1 MPLVFRRHDVESLLP
16 IDRAIELA
24 RESFLAL
31 ARGEANMPQR
41 LATFIPEHEG
51 THLSMPCYV
60 RAAERE
66 ILTVKVVT
74 IFSRNADVGQATTQG
89 SLLIHDPQTGALAAI
104 MDAEALTAI
113 RTAGASAVAADLL
126 ALPGPQTLG
135 LFGAGGQ
142 APYQVE
148 GMLQVRPID
157 RILIHSKT
165 RQRSELLARQTA
177 EKFDIE
183 CQVVDS
189 GEEVARHSKLI
200 VCATNSVKPVL
211 KGDWLQPGT
220 HISAIGAFRP
230 DMAELD
236 VEAVGRSRVVVD
248 RLQAAQNGAGDLIQ
262 AVASGRL
269 LWDDVV
275 EIGAVLTGQES
286 FERSS
291 EDITVFKSVGTAV
304 QDAFAADYVY
314 REALETGVGSRI
326 DLD

>member
-41 LATFIPEHEG
+41 LATFIPAHEG

-60 RAAERE
+60 RTAERE

-74 IFSRNADVGQATTQG
+74 IFGRNVELGEATTQG
-89 SLLIHDPQTGALAAI
+89 SLLLHDPSTGALSAI

-113 RTAGASAVAADLL
+113 RTAAASALAADLL
-126 ALPGPQTLG
+126 ALRGTHTLG
-135 LFGAGGQ
+135 VFGSGGQ
-142 APYQVE
+142 APYQIA
-148 GMLQVRPID
+148 GMIQVLPID
-157 RILIHSKT
+157 RVLIHS
-165 RQRSELLARQTA
+165 RSRDRAERLARKVT
-177 EKFDIE
+177 ERFGLE
-183 CQVVDS
+183 SEVVDS

-200 VCATNSVKPVL
+200 VCVTNSVKPVL

-269 LWDDVV
+269 RWDDVV